1 MLKAEQQEL
10 GITAG
15 LQDRVIQVY
24 GGLVYMDFDQTLMQ
38 TQGHGRYV
46 EMDTALLPP
55 LWLILA
61 NRPSDSGR
69 IHAPVREQW
78 EKGHPGTR
86 NGMEKIALLAEQG
99 KSALSAGDVTCLGDL
114 MDKNIALR
122 RSLFGDAALGE
133 TNLQMIELAAEH
145 GGHAKFAGSGGAA
158 VVLMPEQADVEGLQ
172 KGCKQA
178 GFELVRIRVAGP
190 DAGT

>member
-1 MLKAEQQEL
+1 MLRCW
-10 GITAG
+10 TSCC
-15 LQDRVIQVY
+15 
-24 GGLVYMDFDQTLMQ
+24 
-38 TQGHGRYV
+38 RYV

-99 KSALSAGDVTCLGDL
+99 K
-114 MDKNIALR
+114 
-122 RSLFGDAALGE
+122 
-133 TNLQMIELAAEH
+133 
-145 GGHAKFAGSGGAA
+145 
-158 VVLMPEQADVEGLQ
+158 
-172 KGCKQA
+172 
-178 GFELVRIRVAGP
+178 
-190 DAGT
+190 